1 MSTAFTRERDA
12 KRAAKEAKKKADKE
26 EKERAQQAKVV
37 EEFNEKQTQ
46 ANAAGDPCAKL
57 KAWCSK
63 PPYLDLGNEIKV
75 RLNNSRRKTPMF
87 SFLTNSFL
95 LITAHNLH
103 ACCHECQ
110 LVV

>member
-46 ANAAGDPCAKL
+46 ANAASDPCGKL

-75 RLNNSRRKTPMF
+75 RRFN
-87 SFLTNSFL
+87 
-95 LITAHNLH
+95 
-103 ACCHECQ
+103 E
-110 LVV
+110 

>member
-75 RLNNSRRKTPMF
+75 RLSNSRRKTPMF

-110 LVV
+110 LVD